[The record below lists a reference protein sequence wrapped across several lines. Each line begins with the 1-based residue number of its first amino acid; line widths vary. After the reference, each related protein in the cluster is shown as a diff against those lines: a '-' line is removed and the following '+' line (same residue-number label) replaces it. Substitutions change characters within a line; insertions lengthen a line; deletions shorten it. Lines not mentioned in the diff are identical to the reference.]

1 MLVYDEKVPWRF
13 CKISIVAGVLPSRD
27 SEIKGAIVKILMTNA
42 ILKLP
47 VNKLFPIKYTY
58 HGTNQIDKAREQKL
72 QWEAAVNCVKI
83 KREEFLNIKNIN
95 HLIRFD
101 KTREIFPS
109 ITRVLNVLLTAGATS
124 ANVERLSSKERVPKA
139 RCLILATSYAQRWA
153 LCSNNPLMSKCLW
166 SGWKW

>member
-13 CKISIVAGVLPSRD
+13 CKISIVTGVLPSRD

-109 ITRVLNVLLTAGATS
+109 ITRVLNVLLTAAATI
-124 ANVERLSSKERVPKA
+124 ANLERVSSKERVPKV
-139 RCLILATSYAQRWA
+139 RCSIPATSYAQRWA
-153 LCSNNPLMSKCLW
+153 LCSNNLLMSNCLW